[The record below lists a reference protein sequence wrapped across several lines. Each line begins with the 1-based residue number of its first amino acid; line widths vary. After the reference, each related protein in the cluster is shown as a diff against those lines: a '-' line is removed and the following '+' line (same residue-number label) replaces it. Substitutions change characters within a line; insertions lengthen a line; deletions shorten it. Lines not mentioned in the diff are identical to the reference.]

1 MGDEKTIVETI
12 TEDLAEAAKAV
23 LAEVKSIATEVTDA
37 VESAATCDEDVASPK
52 DDASPSEGSEAPR

>member
-23 LAEVKSIATEVTDA
+23 VAEVKSIAAEVTDA
-37 VESAATCDEDVASPK
+37 VESAATCDEGVVPPK
-52 DDASPSEGSEAPR
+52 DDASLADGNKAPR